1 MRKPS
6 LLIIFLTVFIDLIGF
21 GIVLPLLPIYSKDFG
36 ANGFM
41 IGAIMAAFSLMQFIF
56 APIWGRLSDRIGR
69 RPVLLASTAGAA
81 MSYALFAVAS
91 SFTGRTALGILLGA
105 RLFAGA
111 CGANI
116 TVAQAYIAD
125 ITPPADRS
133 RRMGLI
139 GMAFGLGF
147 IFGPAL
153 GSFSFDLFGITG
165 PGWVAASLCTA
176 NLMVAF
182 FVLSESWKPSSEHV
196 ALRPRV
202 AQWAHT
208 FSHPRIGLLIGIFFL
223 ATFCFTCFE
232 TTLGLLISE
241 NFHLDIKH
249 DQHAKEIVG
258 YLFAYCGIVG
268 AAVQGGAI
276 GRLVKRMGEGRLIA
290 LSLML
295 VALSLAPMP
304 FIHGYAPLT
313 GAILLHRAGFPWV
326 NLLVVLGILAMGSS
340 LTRPPVFG
348 LISVLT
354 PGHEQ
359 GATIGVAQSAG
370 SLARIVGPIFAATL
384 FDYRPALPY
393 LICSGIALV
402 AGLLA
407 WQSLCRSEPALLRGA
422 THKAPV
428 NTCS

>member
-6 LLIIFLTVFIDLIGF
+6 LLVIFLTVFIDLIGF

-41 IGAIMAAFSLMQFIF
+41 IGAIMAAFSLTQFIF
-56 APIWGRLSDRIGR
+56 APIWGRLSDRVGR
-69 RPVLLASTAGAA
+69 RPVLLVSTAGAA
-81 MSYALFAVAS
+81 VSYVLFAVAS
-91 SFTGRTALGILLGA
+91 GFTGRTALFILLGA

-125 ITPPADRS
+125 ITPPADRT

-147 IFGPAL
+147 ILGPAL
-153 GSFSFDLFGITG
+153 GSLSFDLFGITG
-165 PGWVAASLCTA
+165 PGWVAASLCTV
-176 NLMVAF
+176 NLMLAF
-182 FVLSESWKPSSEHV
+182 LVLSESRKPSSEH
-196 ALRPRV
+196 AAPRPRM

-208 FSHPRIGLLIGIFFL
+208 FSHPKVGLLIGIFFL

-249 DQHAKEIVG
+249 DHHAKEIVG

-268 AAVQGGAI
+268 AGLQGGAS
-276 GRLVKRMGEGRLIA
+276 GRLVKRMGEPRLIA
-290 LSLML
+290 VSLML
-295 VALSLAPMP
+295 VALSLAAMP
-304 FIHGYAPLT
+304 FIHGFAPLT
-313 GAILLHRAGFPWV
+313 WGILVQRAGLPWL
-326 NLLVVLGILAMGSS
+326 NLLLVLGVLAAGSS

-348 LISVLT
+348 LISILT
-354 PGHEQ
+354 PAHEQ

-370 SLARIVGPIFAATL
+370 SLARIIGPLFAATL
-384 FDYRPALPY
+384 FDYKPALPY
-393 LICSGIALV
+393 LICSGIALA

-407 WQSLCRSEPALLRGA
+407 WQSLCRSEQPLVSGDTQGA
-422 THKAPV
+422 
-428 NTCS
+428 S